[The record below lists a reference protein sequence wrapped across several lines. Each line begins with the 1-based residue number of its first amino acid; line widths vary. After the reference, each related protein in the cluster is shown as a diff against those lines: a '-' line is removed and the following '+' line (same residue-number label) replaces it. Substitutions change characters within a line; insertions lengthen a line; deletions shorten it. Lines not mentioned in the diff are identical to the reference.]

1 MEKARSSADFYRLKA
16 YLLLAKPGIIMGNA
30 ITATAGFALASKG
43 RFDPG
48 LFLATLAGLSL
59 IIGSACVFNNYID
72 RNVDLKM
79 ERTKARALAIGVISV
94 ERALF
99 FAVCLLLSGIA
110 VLMVATNLLSVSIAL
125 FGFFS
130 YVLLYSFSKY
140 RTIHGTL
147 IGSLS
152 GSVPPVVGYVAV
164 SGQLDLTALTFFT
177 MMVLWQMPHFFAIAI
192 YRLKDYASAG
202 IPVLPVKK
210 GVHAAKIQMMLY
222 IIGFIAVSMLL
233 AWVGEMGILY
243 LLTATALGLG
253 WLWFSIIGFQ
263 SGNDRQWARKMFVA
277 SLVVII
283 GLSAAIFFSA

>member
-1 MEKARSSADFYRLKA
+1 MPKA
-16 YLLLAKPGIIMGNA
+16 YVLLAKPGIVMGNA
-30 ITATAGFALASKG
+30 ITAIAGFALASKG
-43 RFDPG
+43 QFNWG

-59 IIGSACVFNNYID
+59 VIGSACIFNNYID
-72 RNVDLKM
+72 RNIDLKM
-79 ERTKARALAIGVISV
+79 ERTKARALAVGAISV

-110 VLMVATNLLSVSIAL
+110 VLTAATNPLSVLIAL

-192 YRLKDYASAG
+192 YRLKDYESAG

-210 GVHAAKIQMMLY
+210 GVHATKIQMMLY
-222 IIGFIAVSMLL
+222 IIGFIAVSVLL
-233 AWVGEMGILY
+233 SWVGEMGILY
-243 LLTATALGLG
+243 LLTAIALGLG

-277 SLVVII
+277 SLVVIV
-283 GLSAAIFFSA
+283 GLSAAIFFST